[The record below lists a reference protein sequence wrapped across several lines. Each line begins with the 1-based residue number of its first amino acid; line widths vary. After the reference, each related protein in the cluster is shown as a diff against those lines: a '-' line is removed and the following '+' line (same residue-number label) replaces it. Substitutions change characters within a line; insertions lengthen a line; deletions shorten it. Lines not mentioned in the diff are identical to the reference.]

1 MNKRKKI
8 TIGIDLDDTISN
20 SNEIFLKY
28 ARIYNEE
35 KNLNFPIDENQWDLS
50 RAFGWNDNNYKELRE
65 KYLKTLLNEAKTK
78 ENAENVIKKLK
89 NEGHEIIIITARHE
103 EELGDPY
110 DFTKAWLESNNIY
123 FDKLIVNSQEK
134 EVDCLEN
141 NVEVFIDDSFKNC
154 INVYKKLHIP
164 VFLFD
169 SRYNKHNSYPDI
181 ERIYS
186 WDEVYSKIKNIF

>member
-1 MNKRKKI
+1 MNEIKKI

-28 ARIYNEE
+28 AIIYNKE
-35 KNLNFPIDENQWDLS
+35 KNLNFRIDENQWDLS
-50 RAFGWNDNNYKELRE
+50 KAFGWNDNNYKEFRE
-65 KYLKTLLNEAKTK
+65 KYLKMLLNEAKTK
-78 ENAENVIKKLK
+78 KNAEKVIRKLK

-103 EELGDPY
+103 EELGNPY
-110 DFTKAWLESNNIY
+110 DFTKEWLETNNIC
-123 FDKLIVNSQEK
+123 FDKLIVNSQKK

-141 NVEVFIDDSFKNC
+141 NVKVFIDDSFNNC

-169 SRYNKHNSYPDI
+169 STYNKHNSYSDI